1 MEKSKHMSMV
11 KMKYSYPIM
20 HLPNMQM
27 ICLYIL
33 KHAPQVFCLTV
44 IHVTVTTTMYVYSLQ
59 GAQSGED

>member
-1 MEKSKHMSMV
+1 MEKSKHISMV

-20 HLPNMQM
+20 HFPDRQA

-44 IHVTVTTTMYVYSLQ
+44 TDVTVSTTMYVYLLQ